1 MVVIKPGKSI
11 WWTPRTKAHR
21 KLGLFS
27 KPFSCQSRCF
37 HHGWPWLGDP
47 GYYYA
52 EKITSQC
59 DGNCA
64 VCCWWNLRYVILSWW
79 NFYNHSDWLFL
90 ASKTFM
96 KQWCKVRLQ
105 PCGFVWCSVWSY
117 QWITWS
123 AGLIGGGCSFQNI
136 GDIWKACP
144 RSRNCLAFRFSW
156 LRNWTTED
164 KVSLPCSMDKC
175 RKRGVERNDAWHW
188 NCIEDQ
194 WQSPNG
200 MDVLFQ
206 SHSIFFNLCTNHI
219 SLESMGFS
227 YASICSLSHTWGLG
241 CGEPPSRSGMRAQW
255 KIWDLR
261 WPK

>member
-1 MVVIKPGKSI
+1 MVVIKPGKSV

-59 DGNCA
+59 DGNCV
-64 VCCWWNLRYVILSWW
+64 VCCWWDLIYVILSWRKL
-79 NFYNHSDWLFL
+79 YNHSDWFFL

-123 AGLIGGGCSFQNI
+123 AGLRGGGYSFQNI
-136 GDIWKACP
+136 GNLLILMACP
-144 RSRNCLAFRFSW
+144 RSRNGVAFGFSW

-188 NCIEDQ
+188 NCLADQ

-206 SHSIFFNLCTNHI
+206 S
-219 SLESMGFS
+219 
-227 YASICSLSHTWGLG
+227 
-241 CGEPPSRSGMRAQW
+241 
-255 KIWDLR
+255 
-261 WPK
+261 

>member
-1 MVVIKPGKSI
+1 MFFNEILKFNGILNWLPNILVVIKPGKSI

-47 GYYYA
+47 GYL
-52 EKITSQC
+52 K
-59 DGNCA
+59 
-64 VCCWWNLRYVILSWW
+64 LRKSPVNVMGIVLFAFDEIWYVILSWW
-79 NFYNHSDWLFL
+79 NLYNHSDWLFL

-144 RSRNCLAFRFSW
+144 RSRNGLAFRFSW

-200 MDVLFQ
+200 MDVFFQ
-206 SHSIFFNLCTNHI
+206 SHSIFFQ
-219 SLESMGFS
+219 SMHKP
-227 YASICSLSHTWGLG
+227 YL
-241 CGEPPSRSGMRAQW
+241 
-255 KIWDLR
+255 
-261 WPK
+261 